1 MTVVKCEM
9 GFSGPGV
16 DESFKLDSPTRGVL
30 GTARLGPFDAIV
42 DLSDRVR
49 SLTVNRGKS
58 DLTEPVQVGR
68 AQVVLDNRDGAL
80 DPQNEASVLYPG
92 VQPRRSVRLYGD
104 GEAVFF
110 GFVEEIGLDYT
121 LDGDATVV
129 VSAQDGLSRL
139 GIAGIPAG
147 GLAVSEELSGARVS
161 SVLASNANFWT
172 AGTAFDAGDSTLAAG
187 TAEGNVLQYLRQVER
202 SEGGLLFAARDG
214 DLVFRNR
221 NSVAENPSALT
232 LSDNGTG
239 VTYEE
244 ISRLSGAEDLFNFIA
259 AEVGGTAV
267 AANDVDSQESFGVR
281 ELDLGDI
288 LLTTTAVGQDRVD
301 YELVRRKDQLPS
313 VRTARVSQ
321 QRQAST
327 AVIAA
332 ELGDRVTVVFTP
344 PGVGELTQD
353 SRILGLGHSW
363 SPSAGWRT
371 TLSLRSLEADPFF
384 VLDDPTLG
392 RLGTGRLAY

>member
-16 DESFKLDSPTRGVL
+16 DESFKLDSATRGVL

-104 GEAVFF
+104 DEPVFF
-110 GFVEEIGLDYT
+110 GFVESIELDYS

-139 GIAGIPAG
+139 GIAGIPSA

-161 SVLASNANFWT
+161 SVLGSNANYWT
-172 AGTAFDAGDSTLAAG
+172 AGTSISAGDSLMAAG

-202 SEGGLLFAARDG
+202 SEGGLLFASRDG

-239 VTYEE
+239 VAYEE
-244 ISRLSGAEDLFNFIA
+244 IGRLSGAEDLFNFISA
-259 AEVGGTAV
+259 NVAGTAV
-267 AANDVDSQESFGVR
+267 SANDEDSQESFGVR
-281 ELDLGDI
+281 ELDLGDL
-288 LLTTTAVGQDRVD
+288 LLTSTAIGQDRVD

-313 VRTARVSQ
+313 VRSARVSQ

-327 AVIAA
+327 AVIGV

-353 SRILGLGHSW
+353 SRILALGHSW
-363 SPSAGWRT
+363 SPSADWRT
-371 TLSLRSLEADPFF
+371 TMAMRSLEADPFF

-392 RLGTGRLAY
+392 RLGTGRLAF